1 MGKAGKRFTE
11 LDCCG
16 QEQRGLWRVGG
27 WPRRISLVSTRRAG
41 HMASG
46 RVCWIA
52 RTWRKQQSPRQ
63 DSDER
68 CAKCDEHETHERRPY
83 PITDFC
89 KRGLI
94 SHRAPSRETSE
105 VYKQKAKRQRMRSS
119 RVATSRPRIIGRGL
133 LWRGVKVM
141 IGMRGGDLT
150 RTADDLSQTHTPDIV
165 GRSYLVA
172 LYLDHSGSAEPKC
185 AAPTPW
191 STSGAAGRLSGA
203 NRM

>member
-1 MGKAGKRFTE
+1 MVISSFHPICILGFASANLFLIGPIPR
-11 LDCCG
+11 D
-16 QEQRGLWRVGG
+16 VGG
-27 WPRRISLVSTRRAG
+27 LQTKSKTTPYEKFKGGDV
-41 HMASG
+41 ASKGIIG
-46 RVCWIA
+46 R
-52 RTWRKQQSPRQ
+52 
-63 DSDER
+63 
-68 CAKCDEHETHERRPY
+68 
-83 PITDFC
+83 
-89 KRGLI
+89 
-94 SHRAPSRETSE
+94 
-105 VYKQKAKRQRMRSS
+105 
-119 RVATSRPRIIGRGL
+119 GRGL

-203 NRM
+203 SRM